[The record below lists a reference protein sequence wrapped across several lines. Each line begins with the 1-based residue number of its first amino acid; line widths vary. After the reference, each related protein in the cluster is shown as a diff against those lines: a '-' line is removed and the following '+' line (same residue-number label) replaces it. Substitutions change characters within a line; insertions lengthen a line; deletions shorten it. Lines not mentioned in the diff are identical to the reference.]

1 MMTESQCACTCNKI
15 HSFITKRIVDYTMRY
30 EIYAAAAKAT
40 TRISNFEDAIG
51 TSTNNHYNV
60 KYPFSELEIGQCF
73 SVSSDETT
81 EMSLRHH
88 ACQVG
93 KKMGK
98 KFCVMKLKISLV
110 NFCFEV
116 ARIA

>member
-1 MMTESQCACTCNKI
+1 MK
-15 HSFITKRIVDYTMRY
+15 Y
-30 EIYAAAAKAT
+30 EIYAAPAKAT
-40 TRISNFEDAIG
+40 TRISNFEEDAIG
-51 TSTNNHYNV
+51 TSINNHHNV

-81 EMSLRHH
+81 EMSLRNH